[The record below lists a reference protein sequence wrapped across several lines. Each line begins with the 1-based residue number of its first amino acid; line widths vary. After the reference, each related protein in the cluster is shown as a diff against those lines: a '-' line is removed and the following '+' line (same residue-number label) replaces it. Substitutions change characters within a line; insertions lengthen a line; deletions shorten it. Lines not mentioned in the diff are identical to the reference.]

1 MISIRYRSGGLRVRQ
16 AASPLNAA
24 LWRLRRRGPEFW
36 GEVQPPGVTE
46 GARYSFSPS
55 RLCPLETEQKAG
67 VRNGKPDF
75 SLRNQCCRRGCTS
88 RRNPPMT
95 HDWGRYFERM
105 TAWKKVKGKD
115 VTIINPLDDLIRF
128 MRDQIESER
137 TYRNAYEMTIYDPAR
152 DAGKVSNRQCLSFMS
167 FKLTNNNALLL
178 TVMYR
183 NHAYVARGLG
193 NFLGLW
199 RLQAFVTAQSGAKLG
214 SLTCISTHAVIDAS
228 KKTDNGVVQGW
239 TATEA
244 NALIKKCRGFLQ

>member
-88 RRNPPMT
+88 LRNPPGPAAGDAVPAFRHVRAAEAIAGDCWVGSDGRRGATPHHRQTAEDSSLTLSISMQPTPSKTRLAQSSHDRLAST
-95 HDWGRYFERM
+95 HDVPEQARPVVFDHQNDRPLVDAEVIGADPPSRGTVFDHVGLIERGFEPIKTLHAEVHSPEVSDRR
-105 TAWKKVKGKD
+105 
-115 VTIINPLDDLIRF
+115 NDDLGR
-128 MRDQIESER
+128 ER
-137 TYRNAYEMTIYDPAR
+137 
-152 DAGKVSNRQCLSFMS
+152 Q
-167 FKLTNNNALLL
+167 
-178 TVMYR
+178 
-183 NHAYVARGLG
+183 
-193 NFLGLW
+193 
-199 RLQAFVTAQSGAKLG
+199 
-214 SLTCISTHAVIDAS
+214 
-228 KKTDNGVVQGW
+228 
-239 TATEA
+239 
-244 NALIKKCRGFLQ
+244 